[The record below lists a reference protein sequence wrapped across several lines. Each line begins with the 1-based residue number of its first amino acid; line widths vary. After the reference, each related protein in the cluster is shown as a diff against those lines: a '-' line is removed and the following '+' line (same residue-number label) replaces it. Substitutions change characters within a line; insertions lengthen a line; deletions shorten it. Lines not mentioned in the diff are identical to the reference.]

1 MSKLESVQ
9 IVIMLQISTYFIYYF
24 KRNKTIY
31 WGRQDVI

>member
-31 WGRQDVI
+31 